1 MHAGPAWEPD
11 WRDSRRRPPR
21 SARAWL
27 IVLALAALVL
37 AGVWAARRSGPGP
50 AAASAG
56 SRPAPAAKPATAGG
70 TFTLLDGR
78 RQTLVGLR
86 GHPVMV
92 WFIAGGCASCAV
104 SIPTVG
110 QHLAAFRAA
119 RVRVLVLGMYGQFGQ
134 GRQATAEL
142 ASFGKAAAGKVFRSP
157 AWTWALA
164 SERLTAAFDPSGTPD
179 AYALLD
185 AAGHVVYRN
194 SVPVSTM
201 GALLRHLSS
210 AAR

>member
-1 MHAGPAWEPD
+1 MHAGPG
-11 WRDSRRRPPR
+11 WRGSRRRPGR
-21 SARAWL
+21 VARAGM
-27 IVLALAALVL
+27 IAAVLAAVVL
-37 AGVWAARRSGPGP
+37 AGVWVARRGGPGP

-56 SRPAPAAKPATAGG
+56 SHPVAAARSAAAGG

-78 RQTLVGLR
+78 RETLSALR

-104 SIPTVG
+104 SVPAVG

-119 RVRVLVLGMYGQFGQ
+119 RVKVLVLGMYGQFGQ
-134 GRQATAEL
+134 GRQATKDL
-142 ASFGKAAAGKVFRSP
+142 ASFGKAVAGGMFRSP

-185 AAGHVVYRN
+185 GAGRVVYRN

-201 GALLRHLSS
+201 GALLGHLP
-210 AAR
+210 AVAG